1 MQLYFFGMC
10 LIYIYISDD
19 NLECLLALNFYMA
32 MFGCQ
37 MIVSPVFQ
45 IFYFFVCL
53 LLYYAQENMLLQ
65 PWQQRFLLFSVKIFT
80 VNGRRVACDW
90 CYNKSH
96 QFNSY

>member
-1 MQLYFFGMC
+1 MQLYFLGMC

-45 IFYFFVCL
+45 IFYFFCMLITL
-53 LLYYAQENMLLQ
+53 LCSGKYAVATLAKDFCFLVL
-65 PWQQRFLLFSVKIFT
+65 RFL
-80 VNGRRVACDW
+80 
-90 CYNKSH
+90 
-96 QFNSY
+96 Q

>member
-96 QFNSY
+96 